1 MDIQHL
7 QKVREAQRLQRPS
20 QPAKTGERSGPTTG
34 GFRDILEV
42 EQQRVAGNLKLS
54 AHAQARMAQRDILM
68 TPQDLEQLGQAVS
81 KAESKGARESLV
93 LMQNKGFIVSVPNR
107 TVITALDQ
115 RQLQESI
122 VTNIDSTIIV

>member
-1 MDIQHL
+1 LDIQHL
-7 QKVREAQRLQRPS
+7 QKIREAQRLQRPP
-20 QPAKTGERSGPTTG
+20 QPGKANGPSGQTTG
-34 GFRDILEV
+34 GFRDILEI
-42 EQQRVAGNLKLS
+42 EQHRVAGNLKLS

-68 TPQDLEQLGQAVS
+68 SPQDLEQLGQAVS

-93 LMQNKGFIVSVPNR
+93 LMHDKGFIVSVPNR

-115 RQLQESI
+115 RQLRESI

>member
-7 QKVREAQRLQRPS
+7 QKVREAQRLQRTPLS
-20 QPAKTGERSGPTTG
+20 QQHASKQGSVD
-34 GFRDILEV
+34 FRDILQV
-42 EQQRVAGNLKLS
+42 EQQRVAGDLKLS
-54 AHAQARMAQRDILM
+54 AHAQSRMQQREILV
-68 TPQDLEQLGQAVS
+68 TTQDLEQLGQAVS

-93 LMQNKGFIVSVPNR
+93 LMRDKGFIVSVPNR

-115 RQLQESI
+115 RQLKESI

>member
-7 QKVREAQRLQRPS
+7 QKVREARRLQRPTIPQQHS
-20 QPAKTGERSGPTTG
+20 PAEGSVD
-34 GFRDILEV
+34 FRDILQV
-42 EQQRVAGNLKLS
+42 EQQRMAGNLKLS
-54 AHAQARMAQRDILM
+54 AHAQTRMEQREILM
-68 TPQDLEQLGQAVS
+68 TTQDLEQLGQAVS

-93 LMQNKGFIVSVPNR
+93 LMRDKGFIVSVPNR

-115 RQLQESI
+115 HQLKETI